1 MAALAA
7 TVAVSLVVLFIVG
20 AYFNDLL
27 RFERNLARTERDEAQ
42 RQRQIAQD
50 NAALAE
56 ARFRQSKQ
64 AVDRY
69 YSEVSENVILD
80 EPGLEPLRLT
90 LLGLA
95 RDYYNGF
102 VRERGDD
109 PAVRTDMARGLF
121 RLAQITG
128 EVGQRA
134 EAVALLERAR
144 DQFKPLLDEAPGDL
158 TLRGELADVYYHMGK
173 LNRTL
178 NLDAADASYAA
189 ALEFWRGLRDETA
202 TALPS
207 EKVPEAEM
215 ARVMLGMGNVA
226 LDRSQFEVALAHFR
240 DSLAVRERLA
250 AKFPTKELHR
260 RDLATTWNNIAVLHF
275 RAGDLVQTVAARKK
289 SLDVYTRLVEDFP
302 YRDRFRHDLAQAEW
316 NLGSDLLRTGS
327 AAESVAW
334 FDKAAVEWDRLHQT
348 HPAVRIYAVG
358 LANARFS
365 GSQVEE
371 LLGREASADRMLSQA
386 LLLREKLAAESPN
399 DLGARADVA
408 ICVAERADR
417 LWKRGDLQES
427 EIAGRD
433 AVARRAALTAGPAAP
448 IRFRF
453 ELATSQYTLARVL
466 AEAGKF
472 DAARAALGEF
482 RATADALL
490 KLAPNDWSVR
500 QLKLDELWAEGDIEA
515 RAGRPGQALERFDA
529 EVAAIARLQ
538 SQPHPSAE
546 LRKKL
551 RDAAWGRAEAL
562 AALGRLREALAAWNQ
577 AIALDDTIE
586 KYFLQVFRLST
597 LARTPDFADAV
608 AEAEKFQQYPRLSPL
623 LLYSLARVYALAA
636 ATLKADENRP
646 ANDRDRNAETW
657 SVKAVQLLNQAKE
670 LDHFRYPQRV
680 ATLDSDNAF
689 ANLRERKDYQSF
701 RTSLQR

>member
-448 IRFRF
+448 IRPV
-453 ELATSQYTLARVL
+453 S
-466 AEAGKF
+466 
-472 DAARAALGEF
+472 
-482 RATADALL
+482 
-490 KLAPNDWSVR
+490 
-500 QLKLDELWAEGDIEA
+500 
-515 RAGRPGQALERFDA
+515 
-529 EVAAIARLQ
+529 
-538 SQPHPSAE
+538 
-546 LRKKL
+546 
-551 RDAAWGRAEAL
+551 
-562 AALGRLREALAAWNQ
+562 
-577 AIALDDTIE
+577 
-586 KYFLQVFRLST
+586 
-597 LARTPDFADAV
+597 
-608 AEAEKFQQYPRLSPL
+608 
-623 LLYSLARVYALAA
+623 
-636 ATLKADENRP
+636 
-646 ANDRDRNAETW
+646 
-657 SVKAVQLLNQAKE
+657 
-670 LDHFRYPQRV
+670 
-680 ATLDSDNAF
+680 
-689 ANLRERKDYQSF
+689 
-701 RTSLQR
+701 